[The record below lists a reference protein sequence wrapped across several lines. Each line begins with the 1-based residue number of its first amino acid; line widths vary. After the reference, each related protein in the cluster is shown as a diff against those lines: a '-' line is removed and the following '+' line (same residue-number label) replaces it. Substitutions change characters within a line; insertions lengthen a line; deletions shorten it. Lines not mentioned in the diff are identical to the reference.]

1 MKPWWFDIF
10 EDPGVVLILGARG
23 SGKTA
28 LAHKLAEIYHENT
41 DRKVYVFGFPQDK
54 AHLLP
59 EWMNLLNDID
69 LPQHS
74 VVLVHE
80 AHMSFHA
87 RRSMQDTNVL
97 MDTLITIS
105 RHRDCTII
113 FETQQSFRLDKNI
126 VAEAD
131 AIIIR
136 YPSLLQERF
145 ERPFIKEFFTVASR
159 FFNKYVKV
167 MHVDDGIYKKPDKDK
182 ILRVAYVFSKNYM
195 GPLRDITLPKHW
207 SEELSRVYGYVPENA
222 ANPVK
227 QLLMNPDVREI
238 LKNAIEIEEEKES
251 KGYNPT
257 WEAWEV
263 GINNPSLIRQL
274 KKLGVIRVAYK
285 SNRRT
290 KYQLV
295 DREMIKRM
303 LYS

>member
-1 MKPWWFDIF
+1 MDPGLWNLIKRLERKTLQTLYHLQLTESHKEKIDLRDLPMKPDWFEIF
-10 EDPGVVLILGARG
+10 KDPGIAIILGSRG

-54 AHLLP
+54 THLLP
-59 EWMNLLNDID
+59 EWMGLLNDID

-145 ERPFIKEFFTVASR
+145 ERPFIKEFFNEASK
-159 FFNKYVKV
+159 FFNRYVKTERFGEGV
-167 MHVDDGIYKKPDKDK
+167 LRKPDKNK
-182 ILRVAYVFSKNYM
+182 ILRIAYVFSKNYI
-195 GPLRDITLPKHW
+195 GPIKNISLAKHW
-207 SEELSRVYGYVPENA
+207 NEELSRIYGYIPESVA
-222 ANPVK
+222 DPV
-227 QLLMNPDVREI
+227 
-238 LKNAIEIEEEKES
+238 
-251 KGYNPT
+251 
-257 WEAWEV
+257 
-263 GINNPSLIRQL
+263 
-274 KKLGVIRVAYK
+274 
-285 SNRRT
+285 
-290 KYQLV
+290 
-295 DREMIKRM
+295 
-303 LYS
+303 

>member
-1 MKPWWFDIF
+1 MKPDWFEIF
-10 EDPGVVLILGARG
+10 EDPGIAIILGSRG

-54 AHLLP
+54 THLLP
-59 EWMNLLNDID
+59 EWMGLLNDID

-136 YPSLLQERF
+136 YPSNLFSLYEIQLTEDG
-145 ERPFIKEFFTVASR
+145 KEFAK
-159 FFNKYVKV
+159 FFFP
-167 MHVDDGIYKKPDKDK
+167 I
-182 ILRVAYVFSKNYM
+182 
-195 GPLRDITLPKHW
+195 
-207 SEELSRVYGYVPENA
+207 
-222 ANPVK
+222 
-227 QLLMNPDVREI
+227 
-238 LKNAIEIEEEKES
+238 
-251 KGYNPT
+251 
-257 WEAWEV
+257 
-263 GINNPSLIRQL
+263 SL
-274 KKLGVIRVAYK
+274 
-285 SNRRT
+285 
-290 KYQLV
+290 
-295 DREMIKRM
+295 
-303 LYS
+303 

>member
-1 MKPWWFDIF
+1 M
-10 EDPGVVLILGARG
+10 
-23 SGKTA
+23 
-28 LAHKLAEIYHENT
+28 
-41 DRKVYVFGFPQDK
+41 
-54 AHLLP
+54 
-59 EWMNLLNDID
+59 
-69 LPQHS
+69 
-74 VVLVHE
+74 
-80 AHMSFHA
+80 
-87 RRSMQDTNVL
+87 
-97 MDTLITIS
+97 
-105 RHRDCTII
+105 
-113 FETQQSFRLDKNI
+113 
-126 VAEAD
+126 
-131 AIIIR
+131 
-136 YPSLLQERF
+136 ERF

-182 ILRVAYVFSKNYM
+182 ILRVACVFSKNYM

-227 QLLMNPDVREI
+227 QLLMNPEVREI
-238 LKNAIEIEEEKES
+238 LKNAVEIEEEKES